1 MSWKS
6 SASVTGLEIDMAAD
20 ASGQPRPQR
29 LIQRLLFIYGL
40 AAAAVLLIALASLAG
55 GHLPRLKALA
65 FEVIASGLAGTVL
78 GSLLLAVSTLA
89 ATLAMTVAR
98 SDGIASGE
106 LSGLRPRWRLWLADP
121 GLVARQGQ
129 AGILVAGILLIWAAA
144 RTLWPAAAHPE
155 QPVVGNVAAAFVL
168 GFAFVS
174 LVAERVVNAFSP
186 VQLPEVPALH
196 RLLLLVTVL
205 LAAGAGL
212 QLADGARLAWAVWA
226 QRILICVP
234 GLVSAELALRALGR
248 LFLPLPPA
256 SKARA
261 VADSIIVGILTGGP
275 RPPATLLRTH
285 FGLDFGRSW
294 ALAFVSRALAPA
306 LLLTALLC
314 WGLSGLKLIEFNH
327 RGVYERF
334 GAPVAVL
341 RPGLHLLPPW
351 PLGKLQLIDDGIVH
365 SVAVGVGSQPISG
378 FGERQPLI
386 GSEATPPLSYN
397 RLWTSMHPDQAY
409 YLVPSRG
416 TGQLGFQSVDTQV
429 FVLYKVG
436 LTDQAALQSL
446 YTAADPRK
454 LIRDVADQVVLRYFD
469 TRTLSAVLGARVQ
482 DVAQQLQG
490 QIAAKVDAYHAGID
504 IVSILVEE
512 IHPPV
517 GAAAAYHAVQAA
529 EINANASIS
538 DEIARAHRVAG
549 VARQERHQLIVAADA
564 QAVETDDR
572 ALGEAYRFAAD
583 RRASATGGNAFL
595 LERYITD
602 LASALRGRP
611 LTLMDDRL
619 PVADG
624 PIIDMRPA
632 VEPAE
637 GEGSQAPRPVLP
649 AQTPGVD

>member
-1 MSWKS
+1 
-6 SASVTGLEIDMAAD
+6 MAAG
-20 ASGQPRPQR
+20 ASGQLRPQR
-29 LIQRLLFIYGL
+29 LVRRLLFIYGPAL
-40 AAAAVLLIALASLAG
+40 AAVLLITLASLAS
-55 GHLPRLKALA
+55 GHLPRLETVAR
-65 FEVIASGLAGTVL
+65 EVSASGLAGTLL
-78 GSLLLAVSTLA
+78 GSLLLAVSVLA

-98 SDGIASGE
+98 SDGIPSEQPG
-106 LSGLRPRWRLWLADP
+106 GLWPRWRLWLAHP
-121 GLVARQGQ
+121 GIVARQGQ
-129 AGILVAGILLIWAAA
+129 AVTLVAGMLLIWAAA

-186 VQLPEVPALH
+186 AQLPEAPALH

-205 LAAGAGL
+205 LAAGAAL

-234 GLVSAELALRALGR
+234 GLIATELAVRALGR
-248 LFLPLPPA
+248 LFLPAPPA

-261 VADSIIVGILTGGP
+261 VADSIVVGILTGGP
-275 RPPATLLRTH
+275 RAPATLLRTH
-285 FGLDFGRSW
+285 FGLDFARSW

-306 LLLTALLC
+306 LFLTALLC

-341 RPGLHLLPPW
+341 GAGLHLLLPW

-365 SVAVGVGSQPISG
+365 SVAVGVGSQPVAG

-386 GSEATPPLSYN
+386 SSEATPSLSYN
-397 RLWTSMHPDQAY
+397 RLWTSVHPDQAY

-446 YTAADPRK
+446 YTAADPRT
-454 LIRDVADQVVLRYFD
+454 LIRDVANRVVLRYFD
-469 TRTLSAVLGARVQ
+469 TRTLSGVLGARVQ

-490 QIAAKVDAYHAGID
+490 QIAAEVDAYHAGID

-564 QAVETDDR
+564 QAIETDDR

-583 RRASATGGNAFL
+583 RRASATSGNAFL
-595 LERYITD
+595 LERYIAD

-619 PVADG
+619 PAGDG
-624 PIIDMRPA
+624 PIIDMRPTA
-632 VEPAE
+632 QPA
-637 GEGSQAPRPVLP
+637 GGDGSQAPSPILP

>member
-1 MSWKS
+1 MVAGGPS
-6 SASVTGLEIDMAAD
+6 
-20 ASGQPRPQR
+20 QPRPQR
-29 LIQRLLFIYGL
+29 LVRRLLLIYGV
-40 AAAAVLLIALASLAG
+40 AVVAVLLITMVSFAG
-55 GHLPRLKALA
+55 GQLHRLDAFV
-65 FEVIASGLAGTVL
+65 FEVTASGLAGTVL
-78 GSLLLAVSTLA
+78 SSLFLAVSALS
-89 ATLAMTVAR
+89 ATLAITVAR
-98 SDGIASGE
+98 SDGIPCAQLG
-106 LSGLRPRWRLWLADP
+106 GLRPLWRVWLANP

-129 AGILVAGILLIWAAA
+129 AVLLVAGMLLTWAAI
-144 RTLWPAAAHPE
+144 RILWPTAAHPE
-155 QPVVGNVAAAFVL
+155 QPVAGNVDAAFVL

-174 LVAERVVNAFSP
+174 LVAERVLNDFSP
-186 VQLPEVPALH
+186 AQLPEAPALH

-212 QLADGARLAWAVWA
+212 QLADTARLAWAVWV

-234 GLVSAELALRALGR
+234 GLVATELAVRALGR
-248 LFLPLPPA
+248 LFLPPPPA
-256 SKARA
+256 PKARA
-261 VADSIIVGILTGGP
+261 VADSLVVGILTGGP
-275 RPPATLLRTH
+275 RAPAALLRTH
-285 FGLDFGRSW
+285 FGLDFARSW
-294 ALAFVSRALAPA
+294 ALAFVSRALTPA
-306 LLLTALLC
+306 LLLTVLLC

-341 RPGLHLLPPW
+341 GPGLHLLLPW
-351 PLGKLQLIDDGIVH
+351 PLGKLQLVDDGTVH
-365 SVAVGVGSQPISG
+365 SVAVGVGSQPSAG
-378 FGERQPLI
+378 FGESQPLI
-386 GSEATPPLSYN
+386 SSEATPPLSYN
-397 RLWTSMHPDQAY
+397 RLWTSVHADQAY

-446 YTAADPRK
+446 YTAADPQK
-454 LIRDVADQVVLRYFD
+454 LIRDVADRVVLRYFD

-490 QIAAKVDAYHAGID
+490 QIAGEVNAYHAGID
-504 IVSILVEE
+504 VVSILVEE

-538 DEIARAHRVAG
+538 DEIARARRVAG
-549 VARQERHQLIVAADA
+549 VAQQEQHQLIVAADA

-572 ALGEAYRFAAD
+572 AQGEAYRFAAD
-583 RRASATGGNAFL
+583 QRASATAGNAFL

-602 LASALRGRP
+602 LASALRSRP
-611 LTLMDDRL
+611 LTLMDNRL
-619 PVADG
+619 PVTDG

-632 VEPAE
+632 TPAAE
-637 GEGSQAPRPVLP
+637 RDRMQAPGPVLP
-649 AQTPGVD
+649 GQTPGVD